1 MVSQT
6 DVAPGSPSTMPT
18 DLMNG
23 KGSIEWSDSQ
33 LNVSRASFKSPSY
46 DESNIDFELDE
57 AVQKALGSSMDDTAS
72 QSTESGVNEEEE
84 DASIFSDAR
93 TEGSAKSAVQLRLE
107 SWKKP
112 RPPTAEEFKQKLDAA
127 EHRRKSSISFVMQ
140 RASEHFKEAKIV
152 AQQLESKHALNSE
165 SIMEKLEKKMTE
177 AEQRKE
183 DHLQQITSKLQDKMG
198 KVSENRDSK
207 ASQYDVDAKAIQEKS
222 EMKLSQAVERKE
234 QHIMS
239 IVAKNQEKLEKVSA
253 NRDMKASQVEADA
266 RAIQEKSE
274 MKLSQ
279 ASERKEQHI
288 TNIVTKNQE
297 KADKI
302 AEISQSFSD
311 LPVKA
316 TQEQLDEKLSLAAER
331 KQQRLQNITNKLH
344 EKMEKI
350 SSARSLVE
358 QQHEAETKAIEEKA
372 SQKLNLAITKKENIR
387 REASEKMKSKM
398 GKISETKKSAEIHL
412 KALGEKFAQKMAQ
425 AAAKNERPSS
435 ADWNKRLEDHR
446 QSNYAKLES
455 RKEQLEKKLFY
466 AAERKQDQLDAKSA
480 KAAAYLSATYQRGL
494 DAMKNREESSIA
506 GEESF
511 IDVGVLPLTSISEID
526 EFDQNSQS
534 VNEADEIDQRSR
546 NLEES
551 SLAGSISSSASR
563 KSRIQVR
570 LENWKQPTP
579 SREMLDAKLNAA
591 SSRRKLAILDVQ
603 EKANIGSKFEK
614 ASNKM
619 NSAHIALKQLEE
631 KFNQKMIAATQR
643 KEEILSN
650 TVEKASGSRS
660 NFDDKA
666 QEEDEKVSAMQEKL
680 ESKLLAALERKEKI
694 VAARA
699 KKAGGKVSNS
709 LERGQSALKQK
720 DMIMERVKVQNQSKL
735 ESAKS
740 RRKRLREL
748 EKEKREVN
756 MMRRLMTQKMMQDD
770 DDVSVSSLQEKLERK
785 LKNASERK
793 KNYLAAKASRAADHV
808 SSTSERGLEAM
819 KQRESVEMSLKNES
833 VDKLEAAAKRK
844 ANLEAEE
851 EKKLETR
858 RRRREYARDL
868 ARQKK
873 AEQDMI
879 AKWESKSFES
889 KRLPVLDE
897 DVEEKD
903 EEYDEETDLNSITRE
918 EENTK
923 EDYENLLLKPSEET
937 YDSKKVAARNMLA
950 DEIRRA
956 NEAKKRELFRITE
969 ERKEIE
975 RREEAMKDIQR
986 PTYLDYH
993 NRAPSVG
1000 TMGSIDT
1007 TDLCSFDEEDVSIS
1021 GLSTVKEEQS
1031 KHDRRKAQAA
1041 LALAELDIKLSEI
1054 QIMQAI
1060 LLAEEA
1066 SLNGESEFKTC
1077 DKSVSDLNNVKV
1089 TIDVQEDGNG
1099 VKKIKKSAKNFLN
1112 YTLKSAQEAKV
1123 RATKTVAEM
1132 RKNGG
1137 VFKRTTGM

>member
-6 DVAPGSPSTMPT
+6 DVAPGSPTTVPT

-23 KGSIEWSDSQ
+23 KGSIELSDSQ
-33 LNVSRASFKSPSY
+33 LNASRASSKSPRY

-72 QSTESGVNEEEE
+72 QSSESGANEEE

-93 TEGSAKSAVQLRLE
+93 TEGSTKSAVQLRLE

-112 RPPTAEEFKQKLDAA
+112 RPPTAEEFKQKLNAA

-152 AQQLESKHALNSE
+152 AKELESKQTLNSE
-165 SIMEKLEKKMTE
+165 SIMEK
-177 AEQRKE
+177 
-183 DHLQQITSKLQDKMG
+183 
-198 KVSENRDSK
+198 SEL
-207 ASQYDVDAKAIQEKS
+207 
-222 EMKLSQAVERKE
+222 KLSQAAERKE

-239 IVAKNQEKLEKVSA
+239 IVAKNQEKLQKVSA

-274 MKLSQ
+274 IKLSQ

-297 KADKI
+297 KAEKV

-311 LPVKA
+311 LPVKV

-331 KQQRLQNITNKLH
+331 KQQRLQNITDRLH

-387 REASEKMKSKM
+387 LEASEKMKSKM
-398 GKISETKKSAEIHL
+398 DKISETKKSAEIHL

-425 AAAKNERPSS
+425 AALKNERPSS

-446 QSNYAKLES
+446 QSNNAKLES

-466 AAERKQDQLDAKSA
+466 AAERKQDQLDAKAA

-494 DAMKNREESSIA
+494 DAMKNREESSIT

-511 IDVGVLPLTSISEID
+511 VDVGILPLTSIREID

-534 VNEADEIDQRSR
+534 VNEADEFDQQSR

-551 SLAGSISSSASR
+551 SVAGSISSSASR

-570 LENWKQPTP
+570 LESWKQPTP
-579 SREMLDAKLNAA
+579 SRETLDAKLKAA

-603 EKANIGSKFEK
+603 EKANIGTKFEK

-619 NSAHIALKQLEE
+619 HTAHIALKQLEE

-650 TVEKASGSRS
+650 TVEKASGSRN

-666 QEEDEKVSAMQEKL
+666 QEEDKKVSAMQEKL

-694 VAARA
+694 IAARA
-699 KKAGGKVSNS
+699 KKAGGKVSDS

-740 RRKRLREL
+740 RRKCLRDL

-770 DDVSVSSLQEKLERK
+770 DDVSVSSLQEKLEQK

-819 KQRESVEMSLKNES
+819 KQRETSEISLE
-833 VDKLEAAAKRK
+833 DKLEAAARRK
-844 ANLEAEE
+844 ANLAAEE

-858 RRRREYARDL
+858 RRRREYAREL

-873 AEQDMI
+873 AEQEMI
-879 AKWESKSFES
+879 AKWETKSFES

-897 DVEEKD
+897 DAEEKD
-903 EEYDEETDLNSITRE
+903 EEFDEETDLNSVARE
-918 EENTK
+918 EEKTK
-923 EDYENLLLKPSEET
+923 EDFENLLLKPSEET

-956 NEAKKRELFRITE
+956 NEAKKRELFMITE
-969 ERKEIE
+969 ERREME
-975 RREEAMKDIQR
+975 RRNQAMKDIQR
-986 PTYLDYH
+986 PTSLDYH

-1007 TDLCSFDEEDVSIS
+1007 SDLCSFDEEDISIS

-1031 KHDRRKAQAA
+1031 KNERRKAQAA

-1066 SLNGESEFKTC
+1066 SINGESEFKTC
-1077 DKSVSDLNNVKV
+1077 DKSMSDLNNVKV

-1112 YTLKSAQEAKV
+1112 YTLKSAQEAKD